1 MSSKTTVWSRLVLSS
16 RANGV
21 WILYQVLLIVVPL
34 MLLLSPVAL
43 GQSQPNDPQL
53 LPQAVVDEPFC
64 FMQTTDGIVDLQR
77 LCGSSTGSSTGRSGS
92 SGLQNGAIVSRFR
105 RNCTVMQC
113 ASGSQLRPVPLS
125 SR

>member
-1 MSSKTTVWSRLVLSS
+1 MSTKTTIVWSQLVLSG
-16 RANGV
+16 RANGI
-21 WILYQVLLIVVPL
+21 WILYQVLLIVGSL
-34 MLLLSPVAL
+34 LLLLSPVAL

-64 FMQTTDGIVDLQR
+64 FMQTTDGRVMDLQR
-77 LCGSSTGSSTGRSGS
+77 LCGSSTGRSGS
-92 SGLQNGAIVSRFR
+92 GGYQNGAIVSRFR

-113 ASGSQLRPVPLS
+113 ATGSQLRPVPLS